1 MKYYDEL
8 IGKAKCHAVR
18 VETNKEHGKGVIS
31 NRKFAE
37 GDLILKDEVLVA
49 AQHSS
54 NKVVARK
61 STIADCDWEAVHSLL
76 CTGKNASSLQR
87 DALIKFNEHAHRTN
101 DIFILAAKVI
111 AFTILRYRRMK
122 VLSFDGSKQPIV
134 LNSKV
139 ESNLS
144 LLLEAWKPFAMGFK
158 RRWWDC
164 IALPDDVDSCDEISF
179 RMQIRDLAFASL
191 QLLKE
196 AIFDDECAPLFSLE
210 IYGHIIGMFELNNL
224 DLVVASPVEDYFIY
238 IDDLPLDE
246 KEEAE
251 KLTRPLLDA
260 LGDDYSICCQ
270 GTAFF
275 PIQSCMNHSCC
286 PNAKAFKREED
297 KDGQAVIIADRPIS
311 PGEEITISYID
322 EGLPYDERQALLA
335 DYGFKC
341 CCPKCKKEQVLR

>member
-1 MKYYDEL
+1 MNML
-8 IGKAKCHAVR
+8 I
-18 VETNKEHGKGVIS
+18 EQMIFS
-31 NRKFAE
+31 
-37 GDLILKDEVLVA
+37 
-49 AQHSS
+49 
-54 NKVVARK
+54 
-61 STIADCDWEAVHSLL
+61 SLL
-76 CTGKNASSLQR
+76 Q
-87 DALIKFNEHAHRTN
+87 
-101 DIFILAAKVI
+101 
-111 AFTILRYRRMK
+111 
-122 VLSFDGSKQPIV
+122 
-134 LNSKV
+134 
-139 ESNLS
+139 
-144 LLLEAWKPFAMGFK
+144 
-158 RRWWDC
+158 RWWDC

-246 KEEAE
+246 KV
-251 KLTRPLLDA
+251 KL
-260 LGDDYSICCQ
+260 Q
-270 GTAFF
+270 
-275 PIQSCMNHSCC
+275 
-286 PNAKAFKREED
+286 D